1 MNRAKGCGGERISM
15 APTRK
20 RILVLLFT
28 AMTAIGLVHPPLAA
42 AQGCSMCYQSAAAAG
57 SDTIHALRNGIV
69 ILIVPPIFICVGI
82 TFLVYRRRNLH
93 DQKS

>member
-1 MNRAKGCGGERISM
+1 M
-15 APTRK
+15 APTRQ

-28 AMTAIGLVHPPLAA
+28 AMATIGLALPPLAA

-57 SDTIHALRNGIV
+57 SHTIHALRNGIV
-69 ILIVPPIFICVGI
+69 ILIVPPIFICTGI
-82 TFLVYRRRNLH
+82 TYLVYRRRNLH